1 MKRVCK
7 LDIKQVLLFFGVI
20 IILFISACMYMTGI
34 TVPLQGT
41 ANDSATFTMHCYAQP
56 ALTDGDQQATLVAGF
71 LAPKGWNAAQNTIV
85 TYISDKGNG
94 IMTLMPKGSKDPE
107 TKLEWP
113 DAAKQKMGIGGNLID
128 DVEWVIFLGD
138 RAVTA
143 SNQVRINYDVSF
155 KVKLGPNNMFVKL
168 GFFNATLRYGFAAPF
183 NGQNP
188 YYAFKFSDCFQVI
201 GGDPNVDLE
210 DMCNPQMSTVTPVKS
225 LDNDIITLTF
235 DNGLESTALDNE
247 SDIYVCVTGY
257 KTNGDTLSYYK
268 IGPENKLN
276 PLGGKKYRI
285 DFWPRGLL
293 KVGKNETLKRLVYK
307 YYDVTGTKAVIN
319 THTLTPFQ
327 YTFKCT
333 N

>member
-1 MKRVCK
+1 MKKVCK

-20 IILFISACMYMTGI
+20 FLLFIGACMYMDSI
-34 TVPLQGT
+34 TVPDHGT
-41 ANDSATFTMHCYAQP
+41 ANDFATFKITCHAQP
-56 ALTDGDQQATLVAGF
+56 ALTDGDQEATLVVGF
-71 LAPKGWNAAQNTIV
+71 MAPKGWNAGQNTTV
-85 TYISDKGNG
+85 TYSGDKGDG

-128 DVEWVIFLGD
+128 DVEWVVFVAD

-143 SNQVRINYDVSF
+143 SNQVTIKYDVSF
-155 KVKLGPNNMFVKL
+155 KVKLGPNNLFVKL
-168 GFFNATLRYGFAAPF
+168 GFFNATLRYGLAPPF

-188 YYAFKFSDCFQVI
+188 YYAFQFSDCFQVV

-210 DMCNPQMSTVTPVKS
+210 DMCHPQMSTVTPVNS

-235 DNGLESTALDNE
+235 DNGLETTALSDE
-247 SDIYVCVTGY
+247 TDIYVGITGY
-257 KTNGDTLSYYK
+257 KTNGDTLRYYG
-268 IGPENKLN
+268 IGPETKLS
-276 PLGGKKYRI
+276 PLGGKKFRI
-285 DFWPRGLL
+285 DLWPRGLL
-293 KVGKNETLKRLVYK
+293 KVGKNETLKRLVYR
-307 YYDVTGTKAVIN
+307 YSNSTGTKTVVN